1 VKKYMIRSDVE
12 GVSGVV
18 SFDQA
23 EPGKPGYAFG
33 REMLKSDLTALL
45 DGMIQGGA
53 DEIVI
58 YDEHCDGSNIDPD
71 WLPPRVSAIRGKP
84 PYRADWAGGLDESF
98 AGVILLGFHSRY
110 GTAGGLLHHSYELD
124 IRELRLN
131 GIPVGEIGMEAAIA
145 GDFGVPVLLV
155 TGDSAGTAEAEAL
168 LPGVTTVAV
177 KDSLSETS
185 GRCLEPS
192 LTRESIH
199 EAAGG
204 VVRDPPVVGPYRV
217 GPPVELEIEL
227 NDGPYLVAV
236 KRLFAAE
243 ITDARTLLCR
253 ADSVTA
259 AWAGYWKKKLA
270 AQDEEQKDRA

>member
-1 VKKYMIRSDVE
+1 MKRYMVRADVE

-58 YDEHCDGSNIDPD
+58 YDEHCDGLNIDLD
-71 WLPPRVSAIRGKP
+71 WLPPRVAAIRGKP
-84 PYRADWAGGLDESF
+84 PYRADWAGGLDGSF
-98 AGVILLGFHSRY
+98 AGLILLGFHSRY

-131 GIPVGEIGMEAAIA
+131 GVPVGEIGMEAAIA

-155 TGDSAGTAEAEAL
+155 TGDSAGVAESEAL
-168 LPGVTTVAV
+168 LPGVATVSV
-177 KDSLSETS
+177 KDSLGETS
-185 GRCLEPS
+185 GRCHEPS
-192 LTRESIH
+192 VTRDAIR
-199 EAAGG
+199 EAAAE
-204 VVRDPPVVGPYRV
+204 VVCDPPPVKSYRV

-227 NDGPYLVAV
+227 NDGPYLAAV
-236 KRLFAAE
+236 ERLFAAE
-243 ITDARTLLCR
+243 MADSRTLVCR
-253 ADSVTA
+253 AESATA
-259 AWAGYWKKKLA
+259 AWSGYWEKKLL
-270 AQDEEQKDRA
+270 AQGEEQKVHT

>member
-1 VKKYMIRSDVE
+1 MKRYMVRTDVE

-23 EPGKPGYAFG
+23 EPGKPDYPFA

-45 DGMIQGGA
+45 DGMIGAGA

-58 YDEHCDGSNIDPD
+58 YDEHCDGLNIDLD

-84 PYRADWAGGLDESF
+84 PYRADWAGGLDGSF

-110 GTAGGLLHHSYELD
+110 GTVGGLLHHSYELD

-131 GIPVGEIGMEAAIA
+131 GVAVGEIGMEAAIA
-145 GDFGVPVLLV
+145 GDFGVPVILV
-155 TGDSAGTAEAEAL
+155 TGDSAGVAEAETL
-168 LPGVTTVAV
+168 LPGVATVSV

-192 LTRESIH
+192 VTRETIRL
-199 EAAGG
+199 AAGG
-204 VVRDPPVVGPYRV
+204 VVCDPPAVEPYLV
-217 GPPVELEIEL
+217 GPPVELEIEF
-227 NDGPYLVAV
+227 NDGPYLDAV
-236 KRLFAAE
+236 RHLFE
-243 ITDARTLLCR
+243 SEMVDPRTLVCR

-259 AWAGYWKKKLA
+259 AWSAYWQKKLL
-270 AQDEEQKDRA
+270 AQGEEQKGRT